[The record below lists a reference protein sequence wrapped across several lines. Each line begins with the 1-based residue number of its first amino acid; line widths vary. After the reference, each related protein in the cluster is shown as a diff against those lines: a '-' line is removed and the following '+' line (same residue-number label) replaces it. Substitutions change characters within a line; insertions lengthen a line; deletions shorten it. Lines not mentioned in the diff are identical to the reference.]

1 MRRGV
6 FFLSIF
12 LAVLCGV
19 MSANAQAPNCRQGTL
34 TSVLGTSCAVGKLI
48 LNFQNDYQGSLILDD
63 GATTV
68 PIDAGNIGFVPVHQG
83 DQDGFKLVLN
93 FTDGRGPDHAID
105 SRHVVQ
111 FSCLPQAAPGFD
123 IRNQSIDADF
133 SANSPV
139 NDATV
144 SIVESQLYHPEFGG
158 SPTQSVVAQVIFG
171 GQIFPINVIN
181 ARQLNIP
188 APFSA
193 GAGSP
198 SLPTMQMTSFAD
210 GSSTVALNSAS
221 FLFTMGRQI
230 PPPPLASL
238 TYTNIDIPGA
248 FTLVSGINNSGV
260 MVGTFEGE
268 ALFDS
273 HGFIRDANGGI
284 TVIDLP
290 GAFLT
295 IPTSINDLGDVA
307 GSIFGD
313 PVDGSTHGFVLH
325 NGVFQP
331 IVFPGATSTFLGAI
345 NNNGDLVGQF
355 QDSQFNV
362 HGFLFSGGQFT
373 VLDLVPL
380 NPLVGS
386 NVTIP
391 TAINDTGVIAGTVF
405 VPDTFRGFT
414 LKNDLFRPFDVPDQG
429 QTTAIGFNDG
439 GDIVGSYVDAKRVQ
453 HGFLR
458 TSKPHSSPQTFP
470 EETIPVLPAS
480 TPREQSS
487 GPIMMPPAHTASG
500 LIHSCSPMTAQPSSR
515 KPRLC
520 RSHTARLVVRIRCC
534 ARSPSF
540 FTRTTSAIHGT
551 AKRIQQAHSRRTLA
565 PLRTQKPCKP

>member
-1 MRRGV
+1 MRGRV

-12 LAVLCGV
+12 LAVLCGATPV
-19 MSANAQAPNCRQGTL
+19 NAQAPNCRQGTL
-34 TSVLGTSCAVGKLI
+34 ADVLGTSCTVGKLI
-48 LNFQNDYQGSLILDD
+48 LNFQNDYQGSCILDD
-63 GATTV
+63 GATTI
-68 PIDAGNIGFVPVHQG
+68 PIDAGSIGFIPIHQG

-93 FTDGRGPDHAID
+93 FTEGPGPDHTID
-105 SRHVVQ
+105 SEHLVQ

-123 IRNQSIDADF
+123 IRDQGLNADF
-133 SANSPV
+133 SVNSPV

-221 FLFTMGRQI
+221 FLFTIGRQI

-238 TYTNIDIPGA
+238 TYTNIDIPGVA
-248 FTLVSGINNSGV
+248 TSVSGINNAGV
-260 MVGTFEGE
+260 MVGSFEGTDPNSTT
-268 ALFDS
+268 LFDT
-273 HGFIRDANGGI
+273 HAFVRDAAGGI
-284 TVIDLP
+284 TIIDLP
-290 GAFLT
+290 GALLT
-295 IPTSINDLGDVA
+295 IPGTINDLGDVA

-313 PVDGSTHGFVLH
+313 PVDGSTHGFILH

-331 IVFPGATSTFLGAI
+331 IVFPGATSTFVGAI

-362 HGFLFSGGQFT
+362 HGFLFSDGQFT

-380 NPLVGS
+380 VSS

-391 TAINDTGVIAGTVF
+391 TAINNKGVIAGTVL

-429 QTTAIGFNDG
+429 QTNGIGFNDG
-439 GDIVGSYVDAKRVQ
+439 GDIVGWYIDANGVQ
-453 HGFLR
+453 HGYLR
-458 TSKPHSSPQTFP
+458 TSQPQFFTVDFPGGDNIIPLGINAQGTIVGTYHDANGPHSFRADPILLPDDGTVIEP
-470 EETIPVLPAS
+470 ETSAVPLPY
-480 TPREQSS
+480 TPA
-487 GPIMMPPAHTASG
+487 GCMH
-500 LIHSCSPMTAQPSSR
+500 
-515 KPRLC
+515 PRLRPLAELLHNNDIC
-520 RSHTARLVVRIRCC
+520 R
-534 ARSPSF
+534 PWE
-540 FTRTTSAIHGT
+540 G
-551 AKRIQQAHSRRTLA
+551 KAH
-565 PLRTQKPCKP
+565 P

>member
-6 FFLSIF
+6 LLLSIF
-12 LAVLCGV
+12 MAVLCGV
-19 MSANAQAPNCRQGTL
+19 MPANAQAANCRQGTL
-34 TSVLGTSCAVGKLI
+34 ASVLGTSCTVGKLI

-63 GATTV
+63 GTATI
-68 PIDAGNIGFVPVHQG
+68 PIDAGNLGFIPIHQG
-83 DQDGFKLVLN
+83 DQDGFQLVLN
-93 FTDGRGPDHAID
+93 FTDGPGQDHAID
-105 SRHVVQ
+105 SEHLVQ

-123 IRNQSIDADF
+123 IRDQSLDADF
-133 SANSPV
+133 GVNSPV

-158 SPTQSVVAQVIFG
+158 SPTQSVLAQVIFG
-171 GQIFPINVIN
+171 GQIFPANVIN

-193 GAGSP
+193 GTGSP
-198 SLPTMQMTSFAD
+198 FFPTMQMTSFAD

-248 FTLVSGINNSGV
+248 FTSVSAINNAGV
-260 MVGTFEGE
+260 MVGTFEE
-268 ALFDS
+268 ESSFDS

-295 IPTSINDLGDVA
+295 IPTGINDQGDVA

-313 PVDGSTHGFVLH
+313 PIDGSTHGFILH

-331 IVFPGATSTFLGAI
+331 IIFPGATSTFVGAI
-345 NNNGDLVGQF
+345 NNNGDVVGQF

-380 NPLVGS
+380 VGS

-391 TAINDTGVIAGTVF
+391 TAINNKGVIAGTVF

-414 LKNDLFRPFDVPDQG
+414 QKNDLFRPFDVPDQG

-439 GDIVGSYVDAKRVQ
+439 GDIVGSYIDSNGVQ

-458 TSKPHSSPQTFP
+458 TSKPQFFTADFPGGDNTSPSGINAQGTIIGTYHDATGPHSFRADPLLLPDNGTAVEPQTSAVP
-470 EETIPVLPAS
+470 LPYS
-480 TPREQSS
+480 PPRCAHPLLRPLAELLHNNNMCHPWDGKTHS
-487 GPIMMPPAHTASG
+487 G
-500 LIHSCSPMTAQPSSR
+500 
-515 KPRLC
+515 
-520 RSHTARLVVRIRCC
+520 
-534 ARSPSF
+534 
-540 FTRTTSAIHGT
+540 GT
-551 AKRIQQAHSRRTLA
+551 Q
-565 PLRTQKPCKP
+565 